1 MNLQEYNKAVES
13 LEEQRLELSQ
23 VELDTPIH
31 VVSEREGD
39 AYLVR
44 HLHDLLRLPVGTLL
58 YVIGEYLLKRDVAT
72 WVSTYDRREL
82 SAEQTFERLAF
93 LASDDTPVHYIH
105 MPGHSKNT
113 PDDK

>member
-1 MNLQEYNKAVES
+1 MNLQEYNKAIES
-13 LEEQRLELSQ
+13 LDEQRIKLSR

-39 AYLVR
+39 AYIVR
-44 HLHDLLRLPVGTLL
+44 CLLDLLRLPVGTLL
-58 YVIGEYLLKRDVAT
+58 YGSGDYLLKRDVAT
-72 WVSTYDRREL
+72 WVSTYDRGEL
-82 SAEQTFERLAF
+82 SAEQAFERLAF

-113 PDDK
+113 PDAK

>member
-44 HLHDLLRLPVGTLL
+44 NLHYLLRFPVGTLL
-58 YVIGEYLLKRDVAT
+58 YGRGEYLLKRDAAT

-93 LASDDTPVHYIH
+93 LASDGTPVHYIH